1 MRKSNRMKWLGVLEK
16 QMRPHKETFMDYAP
30 SELPPVNAKTRTTA
44 QILPAQSK
52 AASTSGKKR
61 TFGTSLAES
70 IDVPDL
76 TSGYDWQNDQQERL
90 RRFGIKPTAHTAP
103 TTPQTTRTQN
113 RNTYAARQ
121 QAEQDEPLITTL
133 PNGEEVFTPKGEAAF
148 LEGFESIYEDE
159 PTTPQTTSRTQ
170 NRDAY
175 DSRVRAAYAERERQ
189 IDFSDVSALNA
200 ELADIEA
207 AENRDPNS
215 AWYKRLVRA
224 WESGDRK
231 TYEQVEREMATRK
244 ERVKYILD
252 SRNRTY
258 EDDFMGQFGASY
270 HNGDLEYEEAIA
282 LENPTFD
289 NKQYAEGLRA
299 ARDEFRRNNAETL
312 AYDAENPL
320 VSQIIPEN
328 LPRLI
333 DRVGEGLEYFD
344 TGAVFG
350 ALDESARNMH
360 YSRNRYNTPLPQT
373 PGEAGTLGWD
383 SKVAADYHQF
393 TAPPG
398 EENRNIKFVSLDGK
412 REVIFDKDG
421 QMVNAPEDIG
431 TYNFANPRWRPVSHF
446 FLDMLPWY
454 LYGNSPDDS
463 TTISERIRGRRDENS

>member
-148 LEGFESIYEDE
+148 LEGFASIYEDE

-189 IDFSDVSALNA
+189 NGIFPRAELHPAPAWYLPEKETNDPIMQVGNEYGTKIIDDIFKQGWSGDYGVERVTDPMSPIYNSRYRVAIKDVSMDRAKADYVAGIGAGGKLLYDIRSNA
-200 ELADIEA
+200 EDFQPVEFDESYILPRAETAQRSPNLLHYTLGTIKTIVEGGLADA
-207 AENRDPNS
+207 ANNYQNLSKNNPRARQSQSVLDYLEGSDYR
-215 AWYKRLVRA
+215 YLVDDEKSRGKFIQA
-224 WESGDRK
+224 LRGELESLK
-231 TYEQVEREMATRK
+231 ATERIG
-244 ERVKYILD
+244 YLP
-252 SRNRTY
+252 
-258 EDDFMGQFGASY
+258 
-270 HNGDLEYEEAIA
+270 YEES
-282 LENPTFD
+282 ETV
-289 NKQYAEGLRA
+289 KQRA
-299 ARDEFRRNNAETL
+299 
-312 AYDAENPL
+312 
-320 VSQIIPEN
+320 V
-328 LPRLI
+328 
-333 DRVGEGLEYFD
+333 
-344 TGAVFG
+344 
-350 ALDESARNMH
+350 
-360 YSRNRYNTPLPQT
+360 
-373 PGEAGTLGWD
+373 
-383 SKVAADYHQF
+383 
-393 TAPPG
+393 
-398 EENRNIKFVSLDGK
+398 
-412 REVIFDKDG
+412 
-421 QMVNAPEDIG
+421 
-431 TYNFANPRWRPVSHF
+431 
-446 FLDMLPWY
+446 DMLMRIIHLNEQY
-454 LYGNSPDDS
+454 ELYSKKRDAG
-463 TTISERIRGRRDENS
+463 IREAMKNY